1 MDFTKL
7 ADMLF
12 PDVTATPEDIEAKY
26 PERNLPEGAK
36 VTRIAPSPTGFF
48 HFGGLFPATVAER
61 LAHQSGGV
69 FYLRI
74 EDTDSRREVEGAAAF
89 ITKILSY
96 YGLDFDE
103 GVTADGD
110 KGDYGPYTQSQRV
123 DIYHVFAKKLVAD
136 GVAYPVFSTD
146 EELDELKAL
155 DKKAEIKSVN
165 WEQDAEAR
173 RQAMTTRRRFTMEQ
187 VEAELAAGHKF
198 ALFARADGNPEK
210 KIKITDLVKGP
221 LEIPENDEDVVLLK
235 SDGIPTYHF
244 AHAVDDHLMRTTHV
258 IRGEEWLP
266 SLSKH
271 IMLFRYLGFKLPKY
285 MHIAQLMRLDENG
298 NKKKLSKRDM
308 GANLDDYRK
317 MGYSVPAVNEYVMTL
332 LNSNYE
338 EWHMQNPDKN
348 WRDFPF
354 SIKKMSASGCL
365 FDTEKLNDVSKNVIS
380 KMTAEQV
387 YDGVVEY
394 AKEEDNLFYM
404 TLTAKPEYAKKILAI
419 GRGGAKPRKDF
430 ATWADVKP
438 YMSFFYDRYFTRED
452 KMPEDKDKTDIIT
465 ALQKFIETYD
475 EKDDQTAWFEK
486 CKDIAEEIG
495 YARETKLYKKEPEKY
510 KGHVGDVASFIRIA
524 VTGRQNSPDLYEVI
538 KILGTERTLQRIKD
552 CISLIK

>member
-1 MDFTKL
+1 MDFNKL

-12 PDVTATPEDIEAKY
+12 PNVSMTPEELELKY
-26 PERNLPEGAK
+26 PERSLPEGAK

-48 HFGGLFPATVAER
+48 HIGGLFPATVCER

-74 EDTDSRREVEGAAAF
+74 EDTDSKREVEGAAAF
-89 ITKILSY
+89 ITKILDY
-96 YGLDFDE
+96 YGLRFDE

-110 KGDYGPYTQSQRV
+110 KGAYGPYTQSQRV
-123 DIYHVFAKKLVAD
+123 DIYHVYAKKLVAE
-136 GVAYPVFSTD
+136 GRAYPVFSTD

-165 WEQDAEAR
+165 WEEEAEAR
-173 RQAMTTRRRFTMEQ
+173 REAMLKRREFTMEQ

-198 ALFARADGNPEK
+198 ALFAAADGDPDK
-210 KIKITDLVKGP
+210 KIKVTDLVKGL

-244 AHAVDDHLMRTTHV
+244 AHAIDDHLMRTTHV

-271 IMLFRYLGFKLPKY
+271 LMLFRYLGFKPPKY

-298 NKKKLSKRDM
+298 NKKKFSKRDM

-317 MGYSVPAVNEYVMTL
+317 MGYCVDAVNEYVMTL

-338 EWHMQNPDKN
+338 EWHMQNPD
-348 WRDFPF
+348 RSRLDFPF

-365 FDTEKLNDVSKNVIS
+365 FDIEKLNDVSKNVIS
-380 KMTAEQV
+380 KMTASQV
-387 YDGVVEY
+387 CDGVSGFAETEDPEFYETLQADRAY
-394 AKEEDNLFYM
+394 AES
-404 TLTAKPEYAKKILAI
+404 ILAI

-438 YMSFFYDRYFTRED
+438 YMSFFYDKYFTRDDEMPADRDKED
-452 KMPEDKDKTDIIT
+452 IKA
-465 ALQKFIETYD
+465 ALQKFIDTFD
-475 EKDDQTAWFEK
+475 ENDDQTGWFEK
-486 CKDIAEEIG
+486 LKDIAEQIG
-495 YARETKLYKKEPEKY
+495 YARETKLYKKEPDKY
-510 KGHVGDVASFIRIA
+510 KGHVGDVASFVRIA
-524 VTGRQNSPDLYEVI
+524 ITGRQNSPDLYEVI
-538 KILGTERTLQRIKD
+538 KILGRQRMTDRIKES
-552 CISLIK
+552 IRLL

>member
-1 MDFTKL
+1 MDFNKL
-7 ADMLF
+7 AGLLF
-12 PDVTATPEDIEAKY
+12 PDVTLTPEDLEQKY
-26 PERNLPEGAK
+26 PNRDLPEGAK

-48 HFGGLFPATVAER
+48 HFGGLFPATVCER

-74 EDTDSRREVEGAAAF
+74 EDTDSKREVEGAAAF
-89 ITKILSY
+89 ITKILDR
-96 YGLDFDE
+96 YGLHFDE
-103 GVTADGD
+103 GVTENGD
-110 KGDYGPYTQSQRV
+110 KGAYGPYTQSQRV
-123 DIYHVFAKKLVAD
+123 DIYHVYAKKLVAD
-136 GVAYPVFSTD
+136 GRAYPVFSSD
-146 EELDELKAL
+146 EELDELKSL

-165 WEQDAEAR
+165 WEQDAEVRREAMLAR
-173 RQAMTTRRRFTMEQ
+173 RQFTMEQ

-198 ALFARADGNPEK
+198 ALFAVADGNPDN
-210 KIKITDLVKGP
+210 KIKVTDLVKGL

-271 IMLFRYLGFKLPKY
+271 LMLFRYLGFKPPKY

-317 MGYSVPAVNEYVMTL
+317 MGYSVDAVNEYVMTL

-338 EWHMQNPDKN
+338 EWHMQNPDKD
-348 WRDFPF
+348 RLDFPF

-365 FDTEKLNDVSKNVIS
+365 FDIEKLNDVSKNVIS
-380 KMTAEQV
+380 KMTASQV
-387 YDGVVEY
+387 YDGVCGFAETEDSEFYETLKADRDY
-394 AKEEDNLFYM
+394 AES
-404 TLTAKPEYAKKILAI
+404 ILAI

-430 ATWADVKP
+430 AVWADVKP
-438 YMSFFYDRYFTRED
+438 YMSFFYDKYFTRD
-452 KMPEDKDKTDIIT
+452 DGFPADKDKTDIKT
-465 ALQKFIETYD
+465 ALEEFINTYD
-475 EKDDQTAWFEK
+475 ENDDQNGWFEK
-486 CKDIAEEIG
+486 IKDIAEHIG
-495 YARETKLYKKEPEKY
+495 YARETKLYKKEPDKY

-524 VTGRQNSPDLYEVI
+524 VTGRLNSPDLYEVI
-538 KILGTERTLQRIKD
+538 KILGKDRTMNRIKE
-552 CISLIK
+552 SVKLL

>member
-1 MDFTKL
+1 MDYCKL

-12 PDVTATPEDIEAKY
+12 PDVTVTPDDLEAKY
-26 PERNLPEGAK
+26 PERSLPEGAK

-48 HFGGLFPATVAER
+48 HIGGLFPATVCER

-74 EDTDSRREVEGAAAF
+74 EDTDSKREVEGAAGF
-89 ITKILSY
+89 ITTILDY
-96 YGLDFDE
+96 YGLHFDE

-123 DIYHVFAKKLVAD
+123 DIYHVYAKKLVAE
-136 GVAYPVFSTD
+136 GRAYPVFSTD
-146 EELDELKAL
+146 EELDELKTL

-173 RQAMTTRRRFTMEQ
+173 REAMLKRREFTMEQ
-187 VEAELAAGHKF
+187 VESELAAGHKF
-198 ALFARADGNPEK
+198 ALFAIADGDPEK
-210 KIKITDLVKGP
+210 KIKVTDLVKGL

-271 IMLFRYLGFKLPKY
+271 LMLFRYLGFKPPKY

-298 NKKKLSKRDM
+298 NKKKFSKRDM
-308 GANLDDYRK
+308 GANLEDYRK
-317 MGYSVPAVNEYVMTL
+317 MGYSVDAVNEYVMTL

-338 EWHMQNPDKN
+338 EWHTQNPDKD
-348 WRDFPF
+348 RLDFPF
-354 SIKKMSASGCL
+354 SIKKMSVSGCL

-380 KMTAEQV
+380 KMTAAQV
-387 YDGVVEY
+387 YDGVCGFAKTMDPEFYETLQADRGY
-394 AKEEDNLFYM
+394 AES
-404 TLTAKPEYAKKILAI
+404 ILAI

-430 ATWADVKP
+430 AVWADVKP
-438 YMSFFYDRYFTRED
+438 YMSFFYDRYFSRD
-452 KMPEDKDKTDIIT
+452 DDMPADKDKEDIKT
-465 ALQKFIETYD
+465 ALKKFIDSYD
-475 EKDDQTAWFEK
+475 ENDDQTGWFEK
-486 CKDIAEEIG
+486 LKDIAEQIG
-495 YARETKLYKKEPEKY
+495 YARETKLYKKEPDKY
-510 KGHVGDVASFIRIA
+510 KGHVGDVASFVRIA
-524 VTGRQNSPDLYEVI
+524 ITGRQNSPDLYEVI
-538 KILGTERTLQRIKD
+538 KILGRHRMTDRIKES
-552 CISLIK
+552 IALL

>member
-1 MDFTKL
+1 MDYNKL
-7 ADMLF
+7 ADLLF
-12 PDVTATPEDIEAKY
+12 PDVKLTPEDIEKKY

-48 HFGGLFPATVAER
+48 HFGGLFPATVCER

-74 EDTDSRREVEGAAAF
+74 EDTDSKREVEGAAEF
-89 ITKILSY
+89 ITKILDF
-96 YGLDFDE
+96 YGLHFDE

-110 KGDYGPYTQSQRV
+110 KGAYGPYTQSQRV
-123 DIYHVFAKKLVAD
+123 DIYHVYAKKLVAE
-136 GVAYPVFSTD
+136 GRAYPVFSTD
-146 EELDELKAL
+146 EELDELKTL

-173 RQAMTTRRRFTMEQ
+173 REAMLKRREFTMEQ

-198 ALFARADGNPEK
+198 ALFAIADGSPDN
-210 KIKITDLVKGP
+210 KIKVTDLVKGL

-244 AHAVDDHLMRTTHV
+244 AHAIDDHLMRTTHV

-266 SLSKH
+266 SLPKH
-271 IMLFRYLGFKLPKY
+271 LMLFRYLGFKPPKY

-317 MGYSVPAVNEYVMTL
+317 MGYSVEAVNEYVMTL

-348 WRDFPF
+348 RLDFPF

-365 FDTEKLNDVSKNVIS
+365 FDIEKLNDVSKNVIS
-380 KMTAEQV
+380 KMTASQV
-387 YDGVVEY
+387 YDGVCGY
-394 AKEEDNLFYM
+394 AKTEDPEFYEA
-404 TLTAKPEYAKKILAI
+404 LTADRAYAESILAI

-438 YMSFFYDRYFTRED
+438 YMSFFYDKYFTRED
-452 KMPEDKDKTDIIT
+452 GQPSDKDKEDIKT
-465 ALQKFIETYD
+465 ALDAFIKSYD
-475 EKDDQTAWFEK
+475 ENDDQNGWFEK
-486 CKDIAEEIG
+486 LKDIAEQIG
-495 YARETKLYKKEPEKY
+495 YARETKLYKKEPDKY

-524 VTGRQNSPDLYEVI
+524 VTGRQNSPDLYEVM
-538 KILGTERTLQRIKD
+538 KILGKEITVSRIKES
-552 CISLIK
+552 ISLL

>member
-1 MDFTKL
+1 MDFNKL

-12 PDVTATPEDIEAKY
+12 PNVSMTPEELELKY
-26 PERNLPEGAK
+26 PERSLPEGAK

-48 HFGGLFPATVAER
+48 HIGGLFPATVCER

-74 EDTDSRREVEGAAAF
+74 EDTDSKREVEGAAAF
-89 ITKILSY
+89 ITKILDY
-96 YGLDFDE
+96 YGLRFDE

-110 KGDYGPYTQSQRV
+110 KGAYGPYTQSQRV
-123 DIYHVFAKKLVAD
+123 DIYHVYAKKLVAE
-136 GVAYPVFSTD
+136 GRAYPVFSTD

-165 WEQDAEAR
+165 WEEEAEAR
-173 RQAMTTRRRFTMEQ
+173 REAMLKRREFTMEQ

-198 ALFARADGNPEK
+198 ALFAAADGDPDK
-210 KIKITDLVKGP
+210 KIKVTDLVKGL

-244 AHAVDDHLMRTTHV
+244 AHAIDDHLMRTTHV

-271 IMLFRYLGFKLPKY
+271 LMLFRYLGFKPPKY

-298 NKKKLSKRDM
+298 NKKKFSKRDM

-317 MGYSVPAVNEYVMTL
+317 MGYCVDAVNEYVMTL

-338 EWHMQNPDKN
+338 EWHMQNPD
-348 WRDFPF
+348 RDRLDFPF

-365 FDTEKLNDVSKNVIS
+365 FDIEKLNDVSKNVIS
-380 KMTAEQV
+380 KMTASQV
-387 YDGVVEY
+387 YDGVSGFAETEDPEFYETLQADRAY
-394 AKEEDNLFYM
+394 AES
-404 TLTAKPEYAKKILAI
+404 ILAI

-438 YMSFFYDRYFTRED
+438 YMSFFYDKYFTRDDEMTADRDKED
-452 KMPEDKDKTDIIT
+452 IKA
-465 ALQKFIETYD
+465 ALQKFIDTFD
-475 EKDDQTAWFEK
+475 ENDDQTGWFEK
-486 CKDIAEEIG
+486 LKDIAEQIG
-495 YARETKLYKKEPEKY
+495 YARETKLYKKEPDKY
-510 KGHVGDVASFIRIA
+510 KGHVGDVASFVRIA
-524 VTGRQNSPDLYEVI
+524 ITGRQNSPDLYEVI
-538 KILGTERTLQRIKD
+538 KILGRQRMTDRIKES
-552 CISLIK
+552 IRLL

>member
-1 MDFTKL
+1 MDHNKL
-7 ADMLF
+7 ADLLF
-12 PDVTATPEDIEAKY
+12 PDVTRTPEDIEKLY
-26 PERNLPEGAK
+26 PERCLPEGAK

-48 HFGGLFPATVAER
+48 HIGGLFPATVCER

-74 EDTDSRREVEGAAAF
+74 EDTDSKREVEGAAEF
-89 ITKILSY
+89 ITAILDY
-96 YGLDFDE
+96 YGLRFDE
-103 GVTADGD
+103 GVTAGGD
-110 KGDYGPYTQSQRV
+110 KGAYGPYTQSQRV
-123 DIYHVFAKKLVAD
+123 DIYHVYAKKLVQD
-136 GVAYPVFSTD
+136 GRAYPVFSTD

-173 RQAMTTRRRFTMEQ
+173 RAAMLKRREFTMEQ

-198 ALFARADGNPEK
+198 ALFATADGDPEK
-210 KIKITDLVKGP
+210 KIKVTDLVKGL

-271 IMLFRYLGFKLPKY
+271 LMLFRYLGFRPPKY

-298 NKKKLSKRDM
+298 NKKKFSKRDM
-308 GANLDDYRK
+308 GANLEDYRK
-317 MGYSVPAVNEYVMTL
+317 MGYSVDAVNEYVMTL

-338 EWHMQNPDKN
+338 EWHAQNPDKD
-348 WRDFPF
+348 RLDFPF
-354 SIKKMSASGCL
+354 SIKKMSVSGCL
-365 FDTEKLNDVSKNVIS
+365 FDIEKLNDVSKNVIS

-387 YDGVVEY
+387 YDGVCGY
-394 AKEEDNLFYM
+394 AKTEDPEFYE
-404 TLTAKPEYAKKILAI
+404 TLQAGRGYAESILAI

-438 YMSFFYDRYFTRED
+438 YMSFFYDKYFTRQDE
-452 KMPEDKDKTDIIT
+452 MPADKDKEDIKT
-465 ALQKFIETYD
+465 ALAKFIESYD
-475 EKDDQTAWFEK
+475 ENDDQSGWFEK
-486 CKDIAEEIG
+486 CKDIAEQIG

-510 KGHVGDVASFIRIA
+510 KGHVGDVASFIRVA

-538 KILGTERTLQRIKD
+538 KILGRQRMTDRITES
-552 CISLIK
+552 ISLL